1 MSLLQVQRQ
10 DLNISSYSGMNGM
23 SLTILILVF
32 YNLNIY
38 HKFWIRDGVSESQ
51 FNQVLNVELD
61 QIIQV
66 T

>member
-1 MSLLQVQRQ
+1 MNLLQVQRQ
-10 DLNISSYSGMNGM
+10 GLNISSYLGMNTL

-32 YNLNIY
+32 SNLNIY
-38 HKFWIRDGVSESQ
+38 RKFWIRDGVSESQ